1 MQFSL
6 TEDQQAFRDT
16 ARQFATE
23 RMLPQAARW
32 DSEKIFPVD
41 ELREAV
47 GRLTERFADSDR
59 EAIANHQRNIEGHLA
74 RLAEEATLNRSALA
88 DELRAGGVT
97 VHPFSTRHLFVNRF
111 QLNFRNHR
119 KIVVVDGERA
129 FVGGHNVGVEYL
141 GAKPP
146 LSPCERQRPW
156 QARR

>member
-88 DELRAGGVT
+88 DELRGELRLLARTVAMSRGEAGL
-97 VHPFSTRHLFVNRF
+97 S
-111 QLNFRNHR
+111 
-119 KIVVVDGERA
+119 
-129 FVGGHNVGVEYL
+129 
-141 GAKPP
+141 AKN
-146 LSPCERQRPW
+146 EG
-156 QARR
+156 